1 MVRRLETLCV
11 SGEENTIQV
20 DPLPPGQCWV
30 LQVNFVPG
38 GMGKNVVKAVFMS
51 VFCRVSFKT
60 PSVKFRTKTPEK
72 EEASQ
77 NLLARIL
84 FARTARGDIP

>member
-1 MVRRLETLCV
+1 MLGVTSQLC
-11 SGEENTIQV
+11 SE
-20 DPLPPGQCWV
+20 
-30 LQVNFVPG
+30 
-38 GMGKNVVKAVFMS
+38 GMGKNLVKAVFMS

-72 EEASQ
+72 EEVSQ
-77 NLLARIL
+77 NLLAMIL

>member
-1 MVRRLETLCV
+1 
-11 SGEENTIQV
+11 
-20 DPLPPGQCWV
+20 
-30 LQVNFVPG
+30 
-38 GMGKNVVKAVFMS
+38 MGKNVIKAVFMS

-84 FARTARGDIP
+84 FARTAMGDIP

>member
-1 MVRRLETLCV
+1 MGVTSQLC
-11 SGEENTIQV
+11 S
-20 DPLPPGQCWV
+20 
-30 LQVNFVPG
+30 G

-84 FARTARGDIP
+84 FARTAMGDIP